1 MNSTKSL
8 LALVSLALLAGCV
21 TVPPGPSVQVLPGS
35 RKSFDQ
41 FQFDDARCR
50 QLALNRSGAPSDAA
64 NSAGAASAVA
74 GTVIGAAIGALIG
87 GGEGAAVGAGLGL
100 FTGAAAGTGASQG
113 AFVGTQRS
121 YDNAYLQCMYAS
133 GNKVPVPGGF
143 VTLNQPRPTVQ
154 PTAMN
159 GPPPNAAIPPPGT
172 PAPNLLYPSRSSPP
186 PNAAIPP
193 PNTPAPYQLP
203 PR

>member
-1 MNSTKSL
+1 MTL
-8 LALVSLALLAGCV
+8 RTVFALASLALLAGCV
-21 TVPPGPSVQVLPGS
+21 TVPPGPSVQALPGS

-50 QLALNRSGAPSDAA
+50 QFALNQSGAPSDAA
-64 NSAGAASAVA
+64 NNAGAASAVA

-100 FTGAAAGTGASQG
+100 FTGAAAGTGAAQG
-113 AFVGTQRS
+113 TFVDTQRR

-143 VTLNQPRPTVQ
+143 ANQSRPRQAMP

-172 PAPNLLYPSRSSPP
+172 PPPNFATSPRGAPP

-203 PR
+203 R